1 MTFKLIEW
9 LKFVLDWLTDCL
21 TNSLINWELSDWG
34 IDRLVD
40 WMTTDWQTDRQIH
53 WFFDWLFNGRFVYW
67 LTYWLIDRPNHSL
80 TARFVLINHLVDWSH
95 LHISVYL
102 FKTRLYFTW
111 VFIDKLTT
119 IDHNPIAGKM
129 SGPGKCHTQ
138 P

>member
-21 TNSLINWELSDWG
+21 TDSLINWELSDWG

-40 WMTTDWQTDRQIH
+40 WMTDWLKDRQIY

-95 LHISVYL
+95 LHINVYL

-111 VFIDKLTT
+111 VLIDKLTT

-138 P
+138 S

>member
-21 TNSLINWELSDWG
+21 TNSLINWELGDWG

-40 WMTTDWQTDRQIH
+40 WMTDWLTDRQIH
-53 WFFDWLFNGRFVYW
+53 WFFDWLCNGRFVYW

-95 LHISVYL
+95 LHINVYL

-111 VFIDKLTT
+111 VLIDKLTT

>member
-80 TARFVLINHLVDWSH
+80 TATFVLINHLVDWSH

-111 VFIDKLTT
+111 VLIDKLTT

>member
-111 VFIDKLTT
+111 VLIDKLTT

>member
-40 WMTTDWQTDRQIH
+40 WMTDWLTDRQIH

-95 LHISVYL
+95 LRINVYL

-111 VFIDKLTT
+111 VLIDKLTT

>member
-40 WMTTDWQTDRQIH
+40 WMTDWLTDRQIH

-67 LTYWLIDRPNHSL
+67 LTYWLIDRPNRSL

-111 VFIDKLTT
+111 VLIDKLTT
-119 IDHNPIAGKM
+119 IDHNSIAGKM

>member
-40 WMTTDWQTDRQIH
+40 WMTDWLTDRQIH

-95 LHISVYL
+95 LHISVSL

-111 VFIDKLTT
+111 VLIDKLAT

>member
-21 TNSLINWELSDWG
+21 TNSLINWEFSDWG

-40 WMTTDWQTDRQIH
+40 WMTDWLTDRQIH

-95 LHISVYL
+95 LHINVYL

-111 VFIDKLTT
+111 VLIDKLTT

>member
-21 TNSLINWELSDWG
+21 TNLLINWELSDWG

-40 WMTTDWQTDRQIH
+40 WMTDWLTDRQIH

-111 VFIDKLTT
+111 VLIDKLTT

>member
-21 TNSLINWELSDWG
+21 TNALINWELSDWG

-40 WMTTDWQTDRQIH
+40 WMTDWLTDRQIH
-53 WFFDWLFNGRFVYW
+53 WFFDWLFNDRFVYW

-95 LHISVYL
+95 LHINVYL

-111 VFIDKLTT
+111 VLIDKSTA

>member
-9 LKFVLDWLTDCL
+9 LKFVLDRLTDCL

-111 VFIDKLTT
+111 VLIDKLTT

>member
-40 WMTTDWQTDRQIH
+40 WMTDWLTDRQIH

-111 VFIDKLTT
+111 VLIDKLTT

>member
-95 LHISVYL
+95 LHISVSL

-111 VFIDKLTT
+111 VLIDKLTT

>member
-40 WMTTDWQTDRQIH
+40 WMNDWQTDRQIY

-95 LHISVYL
+95 LHINVYL
-102 FKTRLYFTW
+102 FKTRLVFTW
-111 VFIDKLTT
+111 VLIDKLTT